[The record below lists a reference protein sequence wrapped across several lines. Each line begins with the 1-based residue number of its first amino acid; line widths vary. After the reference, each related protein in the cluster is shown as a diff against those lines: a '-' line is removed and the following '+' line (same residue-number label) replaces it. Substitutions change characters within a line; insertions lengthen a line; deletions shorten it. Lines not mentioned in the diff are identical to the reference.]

1 MKSNNDT
8 PETDAAAT
16 VLRGSCFGGMMT
28 PHIKSTVP
36 INAARKLERERD
48 ELREKYAIHYAEA
61 EKLTIENAE
70 MRKIIR
76 RAAIAYEPMVA
87 QSWLDDNPDK
97 PETNAWIPLHD
108 APSISPCLVTDG
120 INVEKARFK
129 PRTREWIFSHAKL
142 RLMPTHWMA
151 LPLPPNICQ
160 KCHNQRMIPS
170 DDPNG
175 DVMNTPCPE
184 CNEHSPNYA
193 TQRLSNRPV

>member
-1 MKSNNDT
+1 MKSNTDT

-36 INAARKLERERD
+36 LNVARKLERERD
-48 ELREKYAIHYAEA
+48 ELRSEA

-142 RLMPTHWMA
+142 RLIPTHWMP
-151 LPLPPNICQ
+151 LPLPP
-160 KCHNQRMIPS
+160 
-170 DDPNG
+170 
-175 DVMNTPCPE
+175 
-184 CNEHSPNYA
+184 YA
-193 TQRLSNRPV
+193 TQGLSSRPV